1 MYPDLVK
8 PLVDLTN
15 ANIETFSRFAKSPEI
30 ANFTRAAIEQYWR
43 AIQDNLTRVT
53 QSDAFAE
60 LTKQN
65 VENFS
70 RFASEYARGIYTIA
84 SQTEAEITRGVQE
97 AARRFEQVTSTASN
111 LISLSTREVTRAVDS
126 SAQEAARAFGASA
139 QEAAR
144 AVGSAADETA
154 KAAGN
159 AAEETSESRGQRRR
173 A

>member
-1 MYPDLVK
+1 LYPDLIK

-70 RFASEYARGIYTIA
+70 RFASEYARGVYMIA

-97 AARRFEQVTSTASN
+97 AARRFEQVSNTASN
-111 LISLSTREVTRAVDS
+111 LISVSTREVTKAVGS
-126 SAQEAARAFGASA
+126 SAQEGARAFGASA
-139 QEAAR
+139 QEATR
-144 AVGSAADETA
+144 AVGFAADETA
-154 KAAGN
+154 RAAGN
-159 AAEETSESRGQRRR
+159 AADEASDAKGQRRR

>member
-8 PLVDLTN
+8 PIVDYTN
-15 ANIETFSRFAKSPEI
+15 ANIETFSRFAKSPEL

-43 AIQDNLTRVT
+43 AIQENLTRVT

-60 LTKQN
+60 LTRQN

-70 RFASEYARGIYTIA
+70 RFASDYARSVYAIA

-97 AARRFEQVTSTASN
+97 AARRFEQVTNTASN
-111 LISLSTREVTRAVDS
+111 LISLSTREVSKAVGN
-126 SAQEAARAFGASA
+126 SAQEGARAFGASA

-144 AVGSAADETA
+144 AYGSVADETA
-154 KAAGN
+154 RAAGN
-159 AAEETSESRGQRRR
+159 AAEEASDSKGQRRR